1 MEVTPFRRA
10 FITDET
16 RRVAVELSGGER
28 YALPGNY
35 DASAV
40 LARVIAARVVNLELW
55 EKTK

>member
-1 MEVTPFRRA
+1 MTPFRRA